1 MNKKAILSFLT
12 GFVILFSIYHFPEFF
27 NAFWIMAVCKVGFL
41 LIAFLLALM
50 QGWKGLG
57 GFGLSL
63 KSAWGYNLI
72 KGLSIG
78 LLGFGFSVL
87 CSVGLGYERVAVY
100 PTIQTLIKQL
110 PTLLLMTSIPS
121 IAEDIL
127 TRGYLFGHLGSKMKK
142 EYWIFLS
149 AIVFVLNHI
158 WRLNDG
164 AAVLT
169 YLFLLGLLLA
179 YTVWNTKS
187 LWLAFGIHWGSNIA
201 YESTNSLLN
210 IESLVSHK
218 GSTWVLAIIWG
229 VILLIFLFFN
239 RNINLKRT
247 VS

>member
-1 MNKKAILSFLT
+1 
-12 GFVILFSIYHFPEFF
+12 
-27 NAFWIMAVCKVGFL
+27 MAVFKIGFL
-41 LIAFLLALM
+41 MVAFLLALE

-57 GFGLSL
+57 GYGLSI
-63 KSAWGYNLI
+63 KSAWGYNLM
-72 KGLSIG
+72 KGLCIG
-78 LLGFGFSVL
+78 ITGFGFSIL
-87 CSVGLGYERVAVY
+87 CSIALGYERVIEY
-100 PTIQTLIKQL
+100 PTIQAIIKQL

-127 TRGYLFGHLGSKMKK
+127 TRGYLYGHLGSKMKK
-142 EYWIFLS
+142 EYWILLS
-149 AIVFVLNHI
+149 AIVFVLNHV

-187 LWLAFGIHWGSNIA
+187 LWLAFGIHWGSNLA
-201 YESTNSLLN
+201 YESTNSLFN

-218 GSTWVLAIIWG
+218 CSTWILAMIWG
-229 VILLIFLFFN
+229 VILIILLFFS
-239 RNINLKRT
+239 RSINLKSS